1 MARWF
6 GIIGKLKVKI
16 MNWIAK
22 KLKKEEPQNSISRIQ
37 INTGDCC
44 ENCGDKNFLVT
55 SELGISH
62 RRIRLCKNCF
72 KDLSDAINS
81 ALEDEN

>member
-22 KLKKEEPQNSISRIQ
+22 KLKKEEPQNSIHRIQ
-37 INTGDCC
+37 INKVDCC
-44 ENCGDKNFLVT
+44 ENCGNKDYFV
-55 SELGISH
+55 SEELGISRH
-62 RRIRLCKNCF
+62 RIRLCKECF
-72 KDLSDAINS
+72 KDLRDAIN
-81 ALEDEN
+81 LVLKDDN

>member
-1 MARWF
+1 MSYLY
-6 GIIGKLKVKI
+6 IKI

-37 INTGDCC
+37 INKVDCC

-62 RRIRLCKNCF
+62 RRIRLCKNYF

>member
-22 KLKKEEPQNSISRIQ
+22 KLKKEEPQNSISRMQ
-37 INTGDCC
+37 INKVD
-44 ENCGDKNFLVT
+44 
-55 SELGISH
+55 
-62 RRIRLCKNCF
+62 
-72 KDLSDAINS
+72 
-81 ALEDEN
+81 